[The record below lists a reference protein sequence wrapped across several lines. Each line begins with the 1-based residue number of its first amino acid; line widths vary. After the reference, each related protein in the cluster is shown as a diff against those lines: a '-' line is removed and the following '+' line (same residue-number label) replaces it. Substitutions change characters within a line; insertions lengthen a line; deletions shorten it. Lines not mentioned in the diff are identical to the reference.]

1 MDERLRQFLAMESL
15 TPAQFAD
22 VMGIQR
28 SGISHLLAG
37 RNKPSFE
44 FIQKMLTAYP
54 NLNPQWLILGKG
66 KPYIE
71 VVEAAEK
78 RQATETPKSF
88 VDQIP
93 LFVDDLPADDEDA
106 PLEDSEAEKVN
117 VIDDIPNISEPS
129 TIVSN
134 NKRISRIT
142 VFYTD
147 GTFEER

>member
-54 NLNPQWLILGKG
+54 KLNPQWLILGKG
-66 KPYIE
+66 KPYME
-71 VVEAAEK
+71 VETAEN
-78 RQATETPKSF
+78 RLVTESTKSMF
-88 VDQIP
+88 GEIP
-93 LFVDDLPADDEDA
+93 LFVDDLPADDENTPVA
-106 PLEDSEAEKVN
+106 ESEAEQMN
-117 VIDDIPNISEPS
+117 VIDDMPNISEPS

-142 VFYTD
+142 VFYSD